1 MQITCQHCDQTF
13 DHEPPTFG
21 AEEDI
26 AVCPTC
32 GRSTPMADSW
42 GGGGGGDLFGG
53 GGDLFGGGGAGADAR
68 VYCFNC
74 GKAMTPRE
82 GELIP
87 VCDDCRQDA
96 GQAQPAG
103 DPAGDTVPGPMDTLP
118 PGMAD
123 EPVADWMIR
132 KANGNVYGPFPAETI
147 VEWIKAR
154 KINPDEEVAHIGGA
168 WRLFGQ
174 HEEFG
179 RYFDSGSAEPTT
191 GTQATSE
198 IDFRRRTPVRDA
210 ARSFTRIGIAI
221 VLLAVVGY
229 GVYWA
234 ISERVLVLPESTVE
248 GIATRISETGQKDDP
263 DVVASEGAER
273 MLRELR
279 AAHADTITPDAVL
292 GSSTEHYLRGRTLM
306 LRDSVAD
313 LKLARTE
320 LELAVVLDPNN
331 ALALAGLAEAYNVLA
346 ARGLG
351 SLDLQ
356 RQTIYLIELAK
367 AQETYPA
374 EVLRAEATWLIY
386 LGKWGEGVTAAQ
398 GALQKNPA
406 DPSLH
411 FLLGVAAAGR
421 AQGVTPEARGHFD
434 KALELDPGFHQ
445 VWYELGR
452 GEEEAGNLRQAI
464 EYYEKKIGLDG
475 RSASAHT
482 RLGLIYER
490 VGDHGKATAHYDK
503 AIALNSKDRDAVIRR
518 GILAYQVD
526 GAPARAAEMLAGLLE
541 ALGDELTITER
552 KEVGVHLSAA
562 RRLAGDLE
570 GALAAL
576 EPVLDE
582 DRNYSP
588 GLFHQGQA
596 LVAMGKPNDAIPL
609 YTRADSPE
617 LSPRERAAL
626 QFWMGRAAFLGEQRQ
641 DALEA
646 YSRAIEF
653 DPDFLPAYLW
663 RSEVNISLGDPAG
676 ASAGMLEH
684 IGRDPLDYARVRR
697 PGLFYQPLPS
707 LQPLATQFKQAASQ
721 VAFAP
726 ALYAA
731 TGVLLFHEG
740 QTRTAGEYLSKAIS
754 QDERNEAA
762 FFYLGL
768 SKFRD
773 GQFAGA
779 GALFEAAVQVEHN
792 RGVYH
797 VYMGESLLERGRVDE
812 AVGAYEKGLG
822 YGAKSSWSHAR
833 FAVALARQ
841 GEDAAARKQL
851 EEAMELDA
859 TAVAPLRQEFL
870 LEL

>member
-1 MQITCQHCDQTF
+1 MQITCQYCDQTF

-21 AEEDI
+21 AEEDSAI
-26 AVCPTC
+26 CPTC
-32 GRSTPMADSW
+32 GRDTPAADSW
-42 GGGGGGDLFGG
+42 SAGGDLFGG
-53 GGDLFGGGGAGADAR
+53 GGDLFAGGGGGGADAR

-96 GQAQPAG
+96 TQGPAAPAAG
-103 DPAGDTVPGPMDTLP
+103 DGAPSPTDTLP

-154 KINPDEEVAHIGGA
+154 KINPDEEIAHIGGA

-179 RYFDSGSAEPTT
+179 RYFETGGAEVTT

-198 IDFRRRTPVRDA
+198 IDFRRRSPVRDA
-210 ARSFTRIGIAI
+210 ARSFSRVGVAI
-221 VLLAVVGY
+221 VVVLVVGY

-234 ISERVLVLPESTVE
+234 ISKNVLVLPESTVD
-248 GIATRISETGQKDDP
+248 GIATRISETGRNDQP
-263 DVVASEGAER
+263 EVTTSEGAER

-279 AAHADTITPDAVL
+279 ATHAAILAPDAQN
-292 GSSTEHYLRGRTLM
+292 GSSTEHYLRGRTLL
-306 LRDSVAD
+306 LRDSVSD
-313 LKLARTE
+313 LLAARGE
-320 LELAVVLDPNN
+320 LEKAVVLDPNN

-346 ARGLG
+346 ARSLG

-356 RQTIYLIELAK
+356 RETIYLIELAK
-367 AQETYPA
+367 ARDTFPA

-386 LGKWGEGVTAAQ
+386 LGKWGEGVSSAQ
-398 GALQKNPA
+398 QALQKNPA

-411 FLLGVAAAGR
+411 FLLGVAAAGS
-421 AQGVTPEARGHFD
+421 AGAVTDEARGHFD
-434 KALELDPGFHQ
+434 KALELDSGFHQ

-482 RLGLIYER
+482 RLGKIYER

-503 AIALNSKDRDAVIRR
+503 AIALNPRDKIAVSRR

-526 GAPARAAEMLAGLLE
+526 GAPARAAEMLAGLLVD
-541 ALGDELTITER
+541 LGEDLSITER
-552 KEVGVHLSAA
+552 KEVGVHLCAA
-562 RRLAGDLE
+562 RRLSGDLE
-570 GALAAL
+570 GAMAAL
-576 EPVLDE
+576 EPVLKE

-588 GLFHQGQA
+588 GLFHKGQT
-596 LVAMGKPNDAIPL
+596 LVAMGQPNDAIPL

-617 LSPRERAAL
+617 LTTRERALL
-626 QFWMGRAAFLGEQRQ
+626 QFWSGRAAYVGDQKQ

-646 YSRAIEF
+646 YTRAIEF

-663 RSEVNISLGDPAG
+663 RSEVNIGLGDPAG
-676 ASAGMLEH
+676 GGASLLEH

-697 PGLFYQPLPS
+697 PGLFYEPLPS
-707 LQPLATQFKQAASQ
+707 LKPLADAFRQATKQ

-726 ALYAA
+726 GLNAA
-731 TGVLLFHEG
+731 TGILLFHEG
-740 QTRTAGEYLSKAIS
+740 RTREASDYLAKAIS
-754 QDERNEAA
+754 QDGRNEAA

-768 SKFRD
+768 SKYRD

-779 GALFEAAVQVEHN
+779 GAGFTAALQVEHN

-797 VYMGESLLERGRVDE
+797 VYLGEAYLEQGRVDE

-822 YGAKSSWSHAR
+822 YGAKSSWSHSR

-841 GEDAAARKQL
+841 GDDARAREQLDAAI
-851 EEAMELDA
+851 DVDD
-859 TAVAPLRQEFL
+859 TAVAPIRQEFL

>member
-1 MQITCQHCDQTF
+1 MQITCQHCDQSF
-13 DHEPPTFG
+13 DYEPPTFG
-21 AEEDI
+21 AEEEATI
-26 AVCPTC
+26 CPVC
-32 GRSTPMADSW
+32 GRDTPLTDSW
-42 GGGGGGDLFGG
+42 AAGGDLFGG
-53 GGDLFGGGGAGADAR
+53 GGDLFGGGGGAGADAR

-96 GQAQPAG
+96 GQPQPA
-103 DPAGDTVPGPMDTLP
+103 DPLSEGAPSPTDTLP

-179 RYFDSGSAEPTT
+179 RYFESSATELTT
-191 GTQATSE
+191 GTQATAE
-198 IDFRRRTPVRDA
+198 IDFRRRTPMRDA
-210 ARSFTRIGIAI
+210 ARSFTRIGVAI
-221 VLLAVVGY
+221 VLLAVIGY
-229 GVYWA
+229 GVWWA
-234 ISERVLVLPESTVE
+234 IDSEILVLSEGTVD
-248 GIATRISETGQKDDP
+248 GLANRISETGRGEEP
-263 DVVASEGAER
+263 TASASEGAEQ
-273 MLRELR
+273 MLRDLR
-279 AAHADTITPDAVL
+279 AAYADILDPEATH

-313 LKLARTE
+313 LLAARKE
-320 LELAVVLDPNN
+320 LEQAVVLDPAN
-331 ALALAGLAEAYNVLA
+331 ALALAGLAELYNVLA
-346 ARGLG
+346 VRSLG

-356 RQTIYLIELAK
+356 RDTIYLVELAE
-367 AQETYPA
+367 QQDTFPA
-374 EVLRAEATWLIY
+374 EVLRARATWLVY
-386 LGKWGEGVTAAQ
+386 LGKWGEGVSVCQ
-398 GALQKNPA
+398 QALQKNPA

-421 AQGVTPEARGHFD
+421 AGAVTEEARGHFD

-452 GEEEAGNLRQAI
+452 GEEEAGNLRTAI
-464 EYYEKKIGLDG
+464 EYFDKKIALDG

-490 VGDHGKATAHYDK
+490 VGDHARATEHFDR
-503 AIALNSKDRDAVIRR
+503 AIALNPSDQDAVIRR

-526 GAPARAAEMLAGLLE
+526 GAPGRAAEMLDKLLQDKGE
-541 ALGDELTITER
+541 DLAISRR

-562 RRLAGDLE
+562 RRLAGDLD

-576 EPVLDE
+576 EPVLKE

-588 GLFHQGQA
+588 GLFHKGQV
-596 LVAMGKPNDAIPL
+596 LVAQGRPNEAIPL

-617 LSPRERAAL
+617 LTSRERALL
-626 QFWMGRAAFLGEQRQ
+626 QFWTGRAAYLGDQRQ

-646 YSRAIEF
+646 YTRAIEF
-653 DPDFLPAYLW
+653 DPDYVPAYLW
-663 RSEVNISLGDPAG
+663 RSEVNIGLGDPTG
-676 ASAGMLEH
+676 ASAGLLEH

-697 PGLFYQPLPS
+697 PGLFYEPLPS
-707 LQPLATQFKQAASQ
+707 LGPLADAFKQAARQ
-721 VAFAP
+721 VTFAP
-726 ALYAA
+726 HLNAA

-740 QTRTAGEYLSKAIS
+740 RTREAGEHLSKAIS
-754 QDERNEAA
+754 QDGRNEAA

-768 SKFRD
+768 SKYRD
-773 GQFAGA
+773 GQHAGA
-779 GALFEAAVQVEHN
+779 GAAITAALQVEHN

-797 VYMGESLLERGRVDE
+797 VYMGESYLERGRLDE
-812 AVGAYEKGLG
+812 AIGAYEKGLG
-822 YGAKSSWSHAR
+822 YGAKSSWSHTR

-841 GEDAAARKQL
+841 GEDARAREQL
-851 EEAMELDA
+851 DEAIALDE
-859 TAVAPLRQEFL
+859 TAVAPRRQEFL